1 MYSERRNSEK
11 NCNLKI
17 LYAEQDEINTTS
29 FSRKM
34 EGRATCFGSTR
45 KISWKWPAL
54 GLSELHHSAPRTCG
68 GLTIWKTV
76 FPATALLSF
85 VTLSHYKTQ
94 CSPLISDKLVC
105 VLNTWP
111 RKLQYS
117 PTCKISTN
125 EYRIL
130 VQRKSKGRVIKASPD
145 DDQCQILLT
154 SRLL

>member
-1 MYSERRNSEK
+1 MQNR
-11 NCNLKI
+11 
-17 LYAEQDEINTTS
+17 
-29 FSRKM
+29 M
-34 EGRATCFGSTR
+34 EL
-45 KISWKWPAL
+45 IPP
-54 GLSELHHSAPRTCG
+54 HSAGR
-68 GLTIWKTV
+68 WKEEPLALVPLVKYLGNDQHSACLSCITQPLGPV
-76 FPATALLSF
+76 EGSQYGRLFSLPLLSF

-145 DDQCQILLT
+145 DGQCQILLT